1 MEEDKKRVLKVI
13 RLPNDMKCVILQ
25 KVHSEDDFYFK
36 EVAYCYEAFGDLYF
50 KIGMSCFSDEDGDR
64 YSVEIEHPKKE
75 VLLRDS
81 KDEAEALKVLNANL
95 RFDDKVPA
103 LGWNMSLR

>member
-25 KVHSEDDFYFK
+25 NVHSEDDFYFE
-36 EVAYCYEAFGDLYF
+36 EVAYCYEAFGGPYF
-50 KIGMSCFSDEDGDR
+50 KICMSCFSDEDGNR
-64 YSVEIEHPKKE
+64 YSVNIEHPQKE
-75 VLLRDS
+75 VLLSDS
-81 KDEAEALKVLNANL
+81 KDEAEALKVFNSNL
-95 RFDDKVPA
+95 SFGDKVPA